1 MDDDQLSIELN
12 RDDATALVYVLDFLI
27 EQQAGTG
34 YGALLRGLQTAVVDA
49 FDHVR
54 PDPPEGWPRAIPA
67 GTADGA
73 DTPRFGG
80 LPRAILLSVSALS
93 GDLYRDVAG
102 QELLAELS
110 RRGFQPPMRAL
121 LDLMHQLQD
130 AGYLSCVFLGGRS
143 GVEMIRLEHRG
154 RQEVEG
160 WPVSPGQPSASDLQ
174 ALVDGLLA
182 RSVDPAVPEPERGK
196 ARVAATAVKDLG
208 VSVAGQVIF
217 AWLKQ
222 AGVA

>member
-1 MDDDQLSIELN
+1 MDDDQLSIQLN
-12 RDDATALVYVLDFLI
+12 RDDAAALVYVLDFI
-27 EQQAGTG
+27 FEQQAGTG
-34 YGALLRGLQTAVVDA
+34 YGSLLRGLQTAVVDA
-49 FDHVR
+49 FGHVR
-54 PDPPEGWPRAIPA
+54 PAAPEGWPRINP
-67 GTADGA
+67 GSADA
-73 DTPRFGG
+73 PRFGG

-93 GDLYRDVAG
+93 GDLYRDVG
-102 QELLAELS
+102 GDELMAEVS
-110 RRGFQPPMRAL
+110 HRGFQPPMRAL

-130 AGYLSCVFLGGRS
+130 AGYLSCMFLGGRS

-160 WPVSPGQPSASDLQ
+160 WPVSPGQPSASDVQ